1 MQSSQSFLTL
11 LLISTLFTS
20 CFNGKTEKQNFDQE
34 GNFEEYYNEENTSAN
49 HQNGNGQIA
58 KNDAVKYFK
67 TIDSRNGMV
76 MSRIPFPSSWEK
88 QNGGEYLYTGP
99 NGIKVHGERGG
110 SFMFSNDPQMNHM
123 YQQNGMK
130 VQNPKSIDQVINEGF
145 MDYANKINRKLVR
158 KYPMPQF
165 AAWDKQF
172 DDQLYKSMPSQKTF
186 NVVGLEWRDPDGT
199 SFLTVLHHYVS
210 YDQYGG
216 YWGITYSVLE
226 TPENVFQQA
235 KIQYL
240 NGLLNQQINPQWLQA
255 LNQKDMQIA
264 QQSNAGHQQRMADI
278 KSFGYQNTARFNERM
293 AAMDQNMESWRANQ
307 AAGDRNQE
315 QFLDYVNESTNV
327 VDPNTGQAYKVDA
340 GADQYWMNDQG
351 EYIKSDNSLYDPNL
365 DQNTNNQTWTEYEEQ
380 N

>member
-1 MQSSQSFLTL
+1 MKTSTSFFVL
-11 LLISTLFTS
+11 LLVSSIFTS
-20 CFNGKTEKQNFDQE
+20 CLNSNGKQQNFNEEDTF
-34 GNFEEYYNEENTSAN
+34 GEYYNEENASEN
-49 HQNGNGQIA
+49 YENGNNQIA
-58 KNDAVKYFK
+58 KKGEMKYFN

-76 MSRIPFPSSWEK
+76 MSRIPFPSSWQK

-110 SFMFSNDPQMNHM
+110 SFMFSKDPQMNQM
-123 YQQNGMK
+123 YQQSGMQ
-130 VQNPKSIDQVINEGF
+130 VQLPKSIDQVINEGF
-145 MDYANKINRKLVR
+145 MEYANKINRKLVR

-186 NVVGLEWRDPDGT
+186 TVMGLEWRDPDGT

-226 TPENVFQQA
+226 TSKNVFEQA

-240 NGLLNQQINPQWLQA
+240 NGLLNQQINSQWLQA
-255 LNQKDMQIA
+255 VNQKDMQIA
-264 QQSNAGHQQRMADI
+264 QQSNAGHQQRMANI
-278 KSFGYQNTARFNERM
+278 KSFGDQNTARFNERM

-307 AAGDRNQE
+307 VAGDRNQE
-315 QFLDYVNESTNV
+315 QFLDYVNERTNV
-327 VDPNTGQAYKVDA
+327 VDPNTGQTYKVDA
-340 GADQYWMNDQG
+340 GANQYWINSQG
-351 EYIKSDNSLYDPNL
+351 EYIKSDNANYNPNQ
-365 DQNTNNQTWTEYEEQ
+365 DNNINNQTWTEYEEQ